1 MVATI
6 IISLLTC
13 ISLILSILLFPKI
26 TIFKKQI
33 NSYWLIC
40 LIGGPLIVAFN
51 CISFNEVIDGLTSNA
66 SINPIKILI
75 LFISMTFISVFLD
88 EIGFLKYLASVVI
101 SECKSNQRVLFL
113 MLYALVSVLT
123 IFTSNDIVILT
134 VTPFICYF
142 AKNAKIN
149 PIPYL
154 VAEFCAANTWSMML
168 IIGNPTNIYLA
179 TIANINF
186 IEYLLVMILPTIA
199 AGTIQISLMILLFK
213 NTLKQPI
220 ILDNQ
225 KENVKDRTS
234 LTIAL
239 IHLLVCL
246 VLLTISSYISLA
258 MWIICLVCA
267 LSLILDISIY
277 YIIKHKNFV
286 SVKNTFKRLP
296 FELIPFVISMF
307 VIVLA
312 LNKQGVSS
320 YIGNLLKDNFIIL
333 KYGLSSF
340 VSANI
345 MNNIPM
351 SVFFATIPN
360 MTSTIDYHK
369 SIFSTIIGSNIGAF
383 LTPIG
388 ALAGIMFTNLLVKH
402 DVKYSFKDFIK
413 YGVIISVPTLL
424 AALIALEII
433 L

>member
-40 LIGGPLIVAFN
+40 LIGGLLIVAFN

-369 SIFSTIIGSNIGAF
+369 AIFSTIIGSNIGAF

>member
-40 LIGGPLIVAFN
+40 LIGGLLIVAFT
-51 CISFNEVIDGLTSNA
+51 CISFNEVIDGLTSDA

-277 YIIKHKNFV
+277 YIIKHKNFI

-369 SIFSTIIGSNIGAF
+369 AIYSTIIGSNIGAF

-402 DVKYSFKDFIK
+402 NVKYSFKDFIK

-424 AALIALEII
+424 AALITLEII